1 MTDRKGDEPMSRPK
15 VAVFGAG
22 NVGATTAQRIVEREL
37 ADVVLVDVVEGLPQ
51 GKALDLAEAA
61 PILGCDAKVS
71 GTNNV
76 TDIAGSD
83 VVVITAGV
91 ARKPGM
97 SRDDLLA
104 TNARIVGGI
113 ADAVAAHAPEAV
125 VVCVTNPLDVM
136 TWLTWERTGFP
147 AERVVGMAGVLDSA
161 RFRAFIAMELGVSV
175 RDVEALVLGGHGD
188 SMVPLPHHATV
199 GGVPLPAL
207 LPQERIAALVERTRN
222 AGAEIVRL
230 LKTGSAFY
238 APSAAVVAMVQS
250 ILRDERRVL
259 PCCARLEGQYGLEGV
274 FAGVPVVLGQG
285 GVEMIVELELH
296 PDELAALQRSA
307 DHVRTTMEKL
317 KNP

>member
-1 MTDRKGDEPMSRPK
+1 MSRPK

-22 NVGATTAQRIVEREL
+22 SVGATTAQRIVEKEL

-51 GKALDLAEAA
+51 GKALDLAHAA
-61 PILGCDAKVS
+61 PLEGYDARVC
-71 GTNNV
+71 GTNNAA
-76 TDIAGSD
+76 DIAGSD
-83 VVVITAGV
+83 LVVITAGV

-113 ADAVAAHAPEAV
+113 ADSVAAHAPEAV
-125 VVCVTNPLDVM
+125 VICVTNPLDVM

-147 AERVVGMAGVLDSA
+147 PERVVGMAGVLDSA

-188 SMVPLPHHATV
+188 SMVPLPSHATV

-207 LPQERIAALVERTRN
+207 LPRERIAALVERTRN
-222 AGAEIVRL
+222 AGAEIVGL

-238 APSAAVVAMVQS
+238 APSAAVVAMAQS

-259 PCCARLEGQYGLEGV
+259 PCCVRLDGQFGLEGV
-274 FAGVPVVLGQG
+274 FAGVPVVLGEG
-285 GVEMIVELELH
+285 GVEMIVELELS
-296 PDELAALQRSA
+296 EEESAALRKSA
-307 DHVRTTMEKL
+307 EHVRATMEKL
-317 KNP
+317 KQM